1 MHPGLIE
8 WQRAEMASGDPR
20 RIQNVLSPPGPQ
32 DRTDLFPFDDPSH
45 GERFEGEYGITLR
58 PNRRLTSGAVA
69 AVGAGLVAAGVWR
82 RQMPAGGA
90 AG

>member
-32 DRTDLFPFDDPSH
+32 DRTDLFPFDDPSR

-58 PNRRLTSGAVA
+58 PNRRLTSAAVA
-69 AVGAGLVAAGVWR
+69 AVGAGLLAAGAWR
-82 RQMPAGGA
+82 RQKRAVGA